1 MARLQ
6 NPWPESRTINARSR
20 FGPRVHP
27 ITGKPGT
34 FHHGVDVA
42 GSFPVTAAADGT
54 VMKVGWSPTG
64 GGHTVLISHGD
75 IVTVYYH
82 GAHKTALRKGQAV
95 KAGDFIYTSG
105 STGASTG
112 AHLHFEVRR
121 GPQGRWGDTMDPE
134 KFLPRPGESTPEV
147 SEPAVP
153 EVSPEPVERPRPIK
167 MPVMNRPAVVDR
179 FAKVRQRFRA
189 NNRRRWF

>member
-1 MARLQ
+1 MSRLQ
-6 NPWPESRTINARSR
+6 NPWPAGRTINPKSR
-20 FGPRVHP
+20 YGPRTHP

-95 KAGDFIYTSG
+95 KAGDFIYQSG
-105 STGASTG
+105 STGVSTG

-134 KFLPRPGESTPEV
+134 QFLPRAGTPSPV
-147 SEPAVP
+147 VPDVPAK
-153 EVSPEPVERPRPIK
+153 PVTTPPVVKPPVFNRPISADHMARLADK
-167 MPVMNRPAVVDR
+167 
-179 FAKVRQRFRA
+179 FR
-189 NNRRRWF
+189 NFPRRGM

>member
-1 MARLQ
+1 MSRLQ
-6 NPWPESRTINARSR
+6 NPWPEGRTINARSR

-27 ITGKPGT
+27 ITGKQA

-134 KFLPRPGESTPEV
+134 KFLPRPGAESPVV

-153 EVSPEPVERPRPIK
+153 DVLPQPEPVERPRPRP
-167 MPVMNRPAVVDR
+167 PVFTNPISADHMARL
-179 FAKVRQRFRA
+179 RQKFR
-189 NNRRRWF
+189 NFPKRGM